1 MHRAAWPSADEGLA
15 MAGDGDRA
23 VVADTAIALSLVRK
37 AKSEAKASM
46 KAEVSRAVV
55 SGPADAL
62 ARLERIAGDLKA
74 TGAIAELAFA
84 PGGDAITV
92 DVTLA

>member
-1 MHRAAWPSADEGLA
+1 
-15 MAGDGDRA
+15 
-23 VVADTAIALSLVRK
+23 
-37 AKSEAKASM
+37 
-46 KAEVSRAVV
+46 V

-62 ARLERIAGDLKA
+62 ARLQAIAGDLKA